1 MKCLLD
7 PCIGSQSLREPM
19 LYPPYNNWYMLQIL
33 LHVLLYYTYQLL
45 HITYIGY
52 LSTNIS
58 PWFSVFYSVV
68 SFKNLS
74 PLFCYLFEKKKIM
87 ILKDTV
93 SLYKCFKLL

>member
-7 PCIGSQSLREPM
+7 PCIGSQSFREPM
-19 LYPPYNNWYMLQIL
+19 LYPPYNNWYLLQIL
-33 LHVLLYYTYQLL
+33 LLLYYTYQLL

-68 SFKNLS
+68 SFKISVLYSVTSSRKKNHD
-74 PLFCYLFEKKKIM
+74 FERNCI
-87 ILKDTV
+87 IV
-93 SLYKCFKLL
+93 

>member
-7 PCIGSQSLREPM
+7 PCIGSQSFREPM
-19 LYPPYNNWYMLQIL
+19 LYPPYNNWYLLQIL
-33 LHVLLYYTYQLL
+33 LHVLLYNTYQLL

-68 SFKNLS
+68 SFKISVLYSVTSSRKKNHD
-74 PLFCYLFEKKKIM
+74 FERNCI
-87 ILKDTV
+87 IV
-93 SLYKCFKLL
+93 

>member
-7 PCIGSQSLREPM
+7 PCIGSQSFREPM

-33 LHVLLYYTYQLL
+33 LLLYYTYQLL

-74 PLFCYLFEKKKIM
+74 PLFCYLFEKKKNH
-87 ILKDTV
+87 DFER
-93 SLYKCFKLL
+93 KCIIV